1 MMVIGLS
8 LIFTLASLVLSAD
21 VKAAFPVFLQYLVSS
36 GTAVGGIIAVALNL
50 LLPDDP
56 ASSGPAEE
64 R

>member
-1 MMVIGLS
+1 M
-8 LIFTLASLVLSAD
+8 LSAD

-56 ASSGPAEE
+56 ASSGSAEE